1 MIFYMHIRKVSVEA
15 AQKQKE
21 IWLRDMNEKKKTI
34 ENEKTVV
41 YAFIVNI
48 DDNTPLRPAMAK
60 SLQQNVSVNL
70 YSKSTERE
78 RRTNN
83 ITSNNNISAYT
94 LTPAEDNKNKSAG
107 AGYRVMNTERRQ
119 KMVISL

>member
-1 MIFYMHIRKVSVEA
+1 
-15 AQKQKE
+15 
-21 IWLRDMNEKKKTI
+21 MNERKKTI

-41 YAFIVNI
+41 YEFIVHI

-78 RRTNN
+78 RRMNN
-83 ITSNNNISAYT
+83 IMPNNNVSAFT
-94 LTPAEDNKNKSAG
+94 LTPSENNKIKSSG
-107 AGYRVMNTERRQ
+107 SGYRTLNTERRQ
-119 KMVISL
+119 RMVISL